1 MSTSTGADA
10 DAVRQLVELVGALA
24 SELRELRDELGR
36 DASPWMTTDEAAA
49 WLKVSRDTLD
59 KYAASHGHED
69 GGPVN
74 VGEQRKVLRWNR
86 DTIDGWFRRAA
97 GIAAPKPT
105 RRASP
110 ARVAPAATP
119 TERFDWSKV

>member
-1 MSTSTGADA
+1 VSRAGPS
-10 DAVRQLVELVGALA
+10 
-24 SELRELRDELGR
+24 GR
-36 DASPWMTTDEAAA
+36 GVDFRGLT
-49 WLKVSRDTLD
+49 KVSRDTLD

-86 DTIDGWFRRAA
+86 DTIDDWFRRVA
-97 GIAAPKPT
+97 GIAAPKPQ

-110 ARVAPAATP
+110 AHRPSAPSP
-119 TERFDWSKV
+119 TARFDWSKV